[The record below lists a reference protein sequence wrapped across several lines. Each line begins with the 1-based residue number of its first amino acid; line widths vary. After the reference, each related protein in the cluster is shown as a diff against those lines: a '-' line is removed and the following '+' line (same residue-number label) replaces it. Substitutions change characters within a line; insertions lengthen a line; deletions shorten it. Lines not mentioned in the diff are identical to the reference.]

1 MCILFIDIMNK
12 EIIILLDFMKSKK
25 IKENTCSKTDFMK
38 FVLEEK
44 QVSMQTLKNY
54 LYVLKLINII
64 SYDKNLIKINKKKLD
79 EIIIEDLKKE
89 ELV

>member
-1 MCILFIDIMNK
+1 MNK
-12 EIIILLDFMKSKK
+12 EIIILLDFLKTKK
-25 IKENTCSKTDFMK
+25 IKENTCSKNEFMK

-54 LYVLKLINII
+54 IYVLKLINII
-64 SYDKNLIKINKKKLD
+64 SYEKDLIKINKKKLD
-79 EIIIEDLKKE
+79 ELILEDLKKE